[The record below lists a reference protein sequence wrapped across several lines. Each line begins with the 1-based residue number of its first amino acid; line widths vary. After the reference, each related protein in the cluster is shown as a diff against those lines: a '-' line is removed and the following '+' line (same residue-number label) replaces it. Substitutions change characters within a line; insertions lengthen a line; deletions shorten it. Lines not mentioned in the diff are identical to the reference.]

1 MATLQHPTLIRNLIA
16 DTVVDQIDAGGA
28 AGQLVFYES
37 NGGTALATLTF
48 TYPGAFGVAGATV
61 DGRADAATITANTDT
76 LANTVTWFEVLDS
89 NGNTIFEGDVTSD
102 DVGTGSIQLS
112 STTLGTG
119 DTVSVSSLTYTA
131 PN

>member
-1 MATLQHPTLIRNLIA
+1 MATLQHPTLIRNLIS
-16 DTVVDQIDAGGA
+16 DTVVDQVDAGGS
-28 AGQLVFYES
+28 AGQLIFYES

-48 TYPGAFGVAGATV
+48 STTAFGAAGAAV
-61 DGRADAATITANTDT
+61 AGRADAAAITANTDT
-76 LANTVTWFEVLDS
+76 LANTVTWFEVVDS

>member
-16 DTVVDQIDAGGA
+16 DTVVDQVDAGGA
-28 AGQLVFYES
+28 AGQLIFYES

-48 TYPGAFGVAGATV
+48 TYPGAFDAAGATV
-61 DGRADAATITANTDT
+61 DGRADANTITANTDT
-76 LANTVTWFEVLDS
+76 LANTVTWFEVVDS